1 MNAPED
7 PALRVLMAEYQAGS
21 VEAFDRLH
29 DALAPALKA
38 YLASLTRDS
47 TKADDLLQETFLQ
60 IHRARASHT
69 PGEAVRP
76 WVFAIAKRV
85 FLMHMRGTKR
95 RQRREQH
102 QQDEQH
108 QQHQQRE
115 PLSPARMPE
124 AAERLHARRSI
135 ESALRQVPP
144 DGRRAF
150 LMHHLFGFSF
160 KEIAEKLGIK
170 PGAAKIR
177 SSRAASFMRSL
188 LREKR
193 DE

>member
-38 YLASLTRDS
+38 YLTSLTRDA
-47 TKADDLLQETFLQ
+47 TRADDLLQETFLQ
-60 IHRARASHT
+60 MHRARGSHT

-85 FLMHMRGTKR
+85 FLMHARGTKR
-95 RQRREQH
+95 RERYEQDDRH
-102 QQDEQH
+102 GPG
-108 QQHQQRE
+108 E
-115 PLSPARMPE
+115 PFQVPSAGT
-124 AAERLHARRSI
+124 LHARRSI
-135 ESALRQVPP
+135 ESALWQTPA

-150 LMHHLFGFSF
+150 LMHHVFGWSF
-160 KEIAEKLGIK
+160 KEIAAKLGIK
-170 PGAAKIR
+170 PGAAKLR
-177 SSRAASFMRSL
+177 SSRAASVMRAL

>member
-29 DALAPALKA
+29 DALAPALSA

-47 TKADDLLQETFLQ
+47 TRADDLLQETFLQ
-60 IHRARASHT
+60 MHRARASHT

-85 FLMHMRGTKR
+85 FLMHVRGTKR
-95 RQRREQH
+95 RERHEQH
-102 QQDEQH
+102 
-108 QQHQQRE
+108 E
-115 PLSPARMPE
+115 PPSSAETPA
-124 AAERLHARRSI
+124 AADRLHARRSV
-135 ESALRQVPP
+135 ESVLRQVPP
-144 DGRRAF
+144 DGRRVF

>member
-7 PALRVLMAEYQAGS
+7 PSLRVLMAEYQAGS

-29 DALAPALKA
+29 DALAPALRA
-38 YLASLTRDS
+38 YLSSLTRDA
-47 TKADDLLQETFLQ
+47 TRADDLLQETFLQ
-60 IHRARASHT
+60 MHRARASHT

-85 FLMHMRGTKR
+85 FLMHVRGTKR
-95 RQRREQH
+95 RERYEQH
-102 QQDEQH
+102 EASASSASSA
-108 QQHQQRE
+108 
-115 PLSPARMPE
+115 SPATSPAVSAP
-124 AAERLHARRSI
+124 AAADRLHARRSI
-135 ESALRQVPP
+135 ESALRQAPA

-150 LMHHLFGFSF
+150 LMHHLLGFSF

>member
-1 MNAPED
+1 MREMNASED

-38 YLASLTRDS
+38 YLTSLTRDA
-47 TKADDLLQETFLQ
+47 TRADDLLQETFLQ
-60 IHRARASHT
+60 MHRARASHT

-85 FLMHMRGTKR
+85 FLMHVRGTKR
-95 RQRREQH
+95 RERYEQH
-102 QQDEQH
+102 EQGG
-108 QQHQQRE
+108 R
-115 PLSPARMPE
+115 LSPASPE
-124 AAERLHARRSI
+124 AADRLHARRSI
-135 ESALRQVPP
+135 ESALGQVPP
-144 DGRRAF
+144 DGRHAF

-188 LREKR
+188 LGEKR

>member
-1 MNAPED
+1 MREMNASED
-7 PALRVLMAEYQAGS
+7 PVLRVLMAEYQAGS

-38 YLASLTRDS
+38 YLTSLTRDA
-47 TKADDLLQETFLQ
+47 TRADDLLQETFLQ
-60 IHRARASHT
+60 MHRARASHT

-85 FLMHMRGTKR
+85 FLMHVRGTKR
-95 RQRREQH
+95 RERYEQADQH
-102 QQDEQH
+102 EPHEQGGH
-108 QQHQQRE
+108 
-115 PLSPARMPE
+115 LSPASPE
-124 AAERLHARRSI
+124 AADRLHARRSI
-135 ESALRQVPP
+135 ESALRQVPA

-188 LREKR
+188 LGEKR

>member
-1 MNAPED
+1 VTPPYPHESVPED
-7 PALRVLMAEYQAGS
+7 PVLRILMAEYQAGS

-38 YLASLTRDS
+38 YLTSLTRDA
-47 TKADDLLQETFLQ
+47 TRADDLLQETFLQ
-60 IHRARASHT
+60 MHRARASHT

-85 FLMHMRGTKR
+85 FLMHVRGTKR
-95 RQRREQH
+95 RERYE
-102 QQDEQH
+102 QDE
-108 QQHQQRE
+108 RV
-115 PLSPARMPE
+115 SPAE
-124 AAERLHARRSI
+124 SAAAPQDSLHARRSV
-135 ESALRQVPP
+135 ESALRQVPA

-160 KEIAEKLGIK
+160 EEIAAKLGVK

>member
-1 MNAPED
+1 M
-7 PALRVLMAEYQAGS
+7 LMAEYQAGS

-29 DALAPALKA
+29 DALAPALNA
-38 YLASLTRDS
+38 YLASLTRDA
-47 TKADDLLQETFLQ
+47 TRADDLLQETFLQ
-60 IHRARASHT
+60 MHRARASHT

-85 FLMHMRGTKR
+85 FLMHVRGTKR
-95 RQRREQH
+95 RERHE
-102 QQDEQH
+102 
-108 QQHQQRE
+108 QRE
-115 PLSPARMPE
+115 PHSSVPAASR
-124 AAERLHARRSI
+124 ATTATDRLHARRSV
-135 ESALRQVPP
+135 ESALRQAPA

-177 SSRAASFMRSL
+177 SSRAAAFMRSL

-193 DE
+193 DD